1 MDIVRLGTFMIK
13 RYVFK
18 MFLYHMNYVDLFQK
32 SQGNC
37 MGSMIDATPPPLSLP
52 LTKRQLKLNG
62 SAVIYQHFEYG
73 H

>member
-1 MDIVRLGTFMIK
+1 
-13 RYVFK
+13 